1 MRRGTA
7 WYDAVLPRR
16 FCVLH
21 KQVLIE
27 RFLTRCKRENNRKK
41 HFVLLEENNEIG

>member
-41 HFVLLEENNEIG
+41 HFVILEENNEIG